1 MKIRT
6 VRRLAA
12 ALALSAGI
20 ASPLAFAGAAS
31 ATGTASTTSGATP
44 VASAAPILSASPT
57 ASASVAAGTLSFVS
71 APGDITFPALVLTG
85 TNQTTTESLP
95 IDVGDNTGSGA
106 GWNVTATS
114 TQFTNG
120 TNTLPDGS
128 VTVNSAPPVA
138 CDSTSACAV
147 AVEASSI
154 TYPYTLPEG
163 ATAPTATKIFDA
175 NADTG
180 MGNQTFTPTFT
191 LAVPAGSYSGTYTS
205 TVTFSLVS
213 AP

>member
-6 VRRLAA
+6 ARRIAA
-12 ALALSAGI
+12 GLALSAGI
-20 ASPLAFAGAAS
+20 ASPLAFAGAAN
-31 ATGTASTTSGATP
+31 
-44 VASAAPILSASPT
+44 ASAITTASPT
-57 ASASVAAGTLSFVS
+57 ANASIVAGTLSFVS
-71 APGDITFPALVLTG
+71 APGDITFPTLVLTG
-85 TNQTTTESLP
+85 TNQTTTATLP

-128 VTVNSAPPVA
+128 VTVNSAPSAV
-138 CDSTSACAV
+138 CDTGSGCTP
-147 AVEASSI
+147 AVESSAI

-175 NADTG
+175 KAGTG
-180 MGNQTFTPTFT
+180 MGDQTFTPTFT

>member
-12 ALALSAGI
+12 ALALSAGV
-20 ASPLAFAGAAS
+20 ASPLALAGAAN
-31 ATGTASTTSGATP
+31 
-44 VASAAPILSASPT
+44 ASAITTASPT
-57 ASASVAAGTLSFVS
+57 ASASIAAGTLSFVT

-85 TNQTTTESLP
+85 TNQTTTATLP

-138 CDSTSACAV
+138 CDSGSACTL

-163 ATAPTATKIFDA
+163 KTAPTATKIFDA
-175 NADTG
+175 TAGTG
-180 MGNQTFTPTFT
+180 MGDQTFTPTFT

>member
-6 VRRLAA
+6 ARRTLAV
-12 ALALSAGI
+12 LALGAGI
-20 ASPLAFAGAAS
+20 ASPLALAGAANA
-31 ATGTASTTSGATP
+31 ATIT
-44 VASAAPILSASPT
+44 SAAPT
-57 ASASVAAGTLSFVS
+57 ASALVAAGTLSFVS
-71 APGDITFPALVLTG
+71 APGSITFPGLALTG
-85 TNQTTTESLP
+85 TNQTTSATLP

-114 TQFTNG
+114 TQFSNG

-128 VTVNSAPPVA
+128 VTVNPAPTLA
-138 CDSTSACAV
+138 CDNLSACTL
-147 AVEASSI
+147 AVESNTIS
-154 TYPYTLPEG
+154 YPYTLPEG
-163 ATAPTATKIFDA
+163 TTAPTATKIFDA
-175 NADTG
+175 TAGTG
-180 MGNQTFTPTFT
+180 MGNQTFSPTFT